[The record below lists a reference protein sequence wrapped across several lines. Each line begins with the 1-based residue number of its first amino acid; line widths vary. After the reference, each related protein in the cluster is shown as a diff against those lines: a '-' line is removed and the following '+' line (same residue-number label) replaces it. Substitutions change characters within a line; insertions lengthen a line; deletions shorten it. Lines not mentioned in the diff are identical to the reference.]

1 LAYTQKGHSQKLQLT
16 DWGVYARG
24 LMGAPCGLFMR
35 FLMNGSQD
43 KYRFFSSTS
52 LEPSGS
58 LRVIVLSTM
67 FMSDSLGKPD
77 T

>member
-1 LAYTQKGHSQKLQLT
+1 M
-16 DWGVYARG
+16 YARG

-43 KYRFFSSTS
+43 KYKFFSRTS
-52 LEPSGS
+52 LEPCGS
-58 LRVIVLSTM
+58 LRVIILSIM